1 MKELLKALDEA
12 YPFKRVEAPPWF
24 LEKHGMVE
32 VAFTV
37 DKDTVIDDSFWGKA
51 EKMVQDLRE
60 VEEFDPPPKYTTASE

>member
-12 YPFKRVEAPPWF
+12 YPFKRVKAPPWF
-24 LEKHGMVE
+24 LEKYEMIE
-32 VAFTV
+32 LAFIV
-37 DKDTVIDDSFWGKA
+37 NKDTVVDDAFWAKA